1 MDRLLAL
8 FTFAV
13 FLVFLGI
20 LALKVGEWDLKAIIL
35 LTVVLVAYDF
45 WTTGKKKKNED

>member
-13 FLVFLGI
+13 FLCFLGI

-45 WTTGKKKKNED
+45 WTTLKKNKS

>member
-8 FTFAV
+8 LTFVV
-13 FLVFLGI
+13 FLIFLGI
-20 LALKVGEWDLKAIIL
+20 LALKIGDWDLKAIIL

-45 WTTGKKKKNED
+45 WTTLRKNKG

>member
-8 FTFAV
+8 LTFVV
-13 FLVFLGI
+13 FLIFLGI

-35 LTVVLVAYDF
+35 LTVALVAYDF
-45 WTTGKKKKNED
+45 WTSLKKNKS